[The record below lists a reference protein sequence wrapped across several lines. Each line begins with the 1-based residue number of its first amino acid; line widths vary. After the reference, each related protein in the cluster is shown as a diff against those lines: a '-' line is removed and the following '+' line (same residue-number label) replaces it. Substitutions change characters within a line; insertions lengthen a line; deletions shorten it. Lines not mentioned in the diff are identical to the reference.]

1 MSKAKKQLIIRLFLL
16 VLLVAAALIIDKYG
30 TSQETM
36 TTQGTSH
43 SGVME
48 VHFIDVGQGD
58 SILIEA
64 ENSTMLIDAGE
75 NNKGSIVA
83 DYLKAQNITKLD
95 YVIGTHPH
103 SDHIGGLDTILDT
116 YQVGQVIMPEVVHTT
131 KTYEDVLDV
140 IDKKGLS
147 ISKPVVGDVYRLGSA
162 SFTILAPN
170 SGSYEEIN
178 DYSVAIK
185 LTYGDTSFLLTGDAG
200 SLSEEEMLANGLDL
214 SADVLKLGHHG
225 SVYSTTDSF
234 LDAVAPLYAVASV
247 GSDNEYGHPHPD
259 TLVKIDSRSIK
270 LYRTDRQGTI
280 VFTSDGKTIS
290 VNTPEYEITA
300 DDLDN

>member
-1 MSKAKKQLIIRLFLL
+1 MSKAKRQLIIRISLL
-16 VLLVAAALIIDKYG
+16 VLLIAAALIIDRYG
-30 TSQETM
+30 SSQETQ
-36 TTQGTSH
+36 TTQSTSH
-43 SGVME
+43 NGVME

-64 ENSTMLIDAGE
+64 EDSAMLIDAGE
-75 NNKGSIVA
+75 NNKGSVVV

-103 SDHIGGLDTILDT
+103 SDHIGGLDTVIDT
-116 YQVGQVIMPEVVHTT
+116 YQVGKVIMPEVAHTT
-131 KTYEDVLDV
+131 KTYEDVLDA

-147 ISKPVVGDVYRLGSA
+147 IIKPVVGDVYTLGSA

-170 SGSYEEIN
+170 SSSYEEMN
-178 DYSVAIK
+178 DYSIVIK
-185 LTYGDTSFLLTGDAG
+185 LTYGDNSFLLTGDAG
-200 SLSEEEMLANGLDL
+200 SLSEEEMLASGFDL

-225 SVYSTTDSF
+225 SAYSSTESF
-234 LDAVAPLYAVASV
+234 LDAVNPGYAVVSV
-247 GSDNEYGHPHPD
+247 GADNEYGHPHPD
-259 TLVKIDSRSIK
+259 TLMKIKSRNIK

-290 VNTPEYEITA
+290 VNTQECEITT

>member
-1 MSKAKKQLIIRLFLL
+1 MNKARKQLIIRLILLILL
-16 VLLVAAALIIDKYG
+16 VITVLIIDKYG
-30 TSQETM
+30 TPQETQ
-36 TTQGTSH
+36 TTQSTSH

-64 ENSTMLIDAGE
+64 EDSIMLIDAGE
-75 NNKGSIVA
+75 NNKGSVVA
-83 DYLKAQNITKLD
+83 DYLEAQNISKLD

-103 SDHIGGLDTILDT
+103 SDHIGGLDTIFDT
-116 YQVGQVIMPEVVHTT
+116 YKVDKVIMPEVVHTT

-147 ISKPVVGDVYRLGSA
+147 ISKPVIGDVYPLGSA

-170 SGSYEEIN
+170 SDSYDEIN
-178 DYSVAIK
+178 DYSIVIK

-200 SLSEEEMLANGLDL
+200 SLSEEEMLANGHDL
-214 SADVLKLGHHG
+214 SADVLKIGHHG

-234 LDAVAPLYAVASV
+234 LDSVAPLYAVASV
-247 GSDNEYGHPHPD
+247 GSGNEYGHPHTD
-259 TLVKIDSRSIK
+259 TLAKISSHGIK

-290 VNTPEYEITA
+290 VNTTEYEITT
-300 DDLDN
+300 DDLND